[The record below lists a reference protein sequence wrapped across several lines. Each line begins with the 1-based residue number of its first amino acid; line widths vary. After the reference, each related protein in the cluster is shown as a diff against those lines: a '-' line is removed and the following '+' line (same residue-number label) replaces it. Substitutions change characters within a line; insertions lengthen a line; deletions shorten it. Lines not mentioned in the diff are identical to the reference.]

1 MSRPYIRQE
10 ILEVAVFKM
19 MFMFPNPSSVKFQGI
34 IMKFLFFP
42 QEKFGSFWTVIAA
55 NFLNEYQKQ
64 CYEVMQRVIFFISHI
79 SYLIVYYKSHYK
91 RLYFLFR
98 VVFIFSAISFL

>member
-42 QEKFGSFWTVIAA
+42 RRSLDPFGQSLRPTF
-55 NFLNEYQKQ
+55 
-64 CYEVMQRVIFFISHI
+64 
-79 SYLIVYYKSHYK
+79 
-91 RLYFLFR
+91 
-98 VVFIFSAISFL
+98 